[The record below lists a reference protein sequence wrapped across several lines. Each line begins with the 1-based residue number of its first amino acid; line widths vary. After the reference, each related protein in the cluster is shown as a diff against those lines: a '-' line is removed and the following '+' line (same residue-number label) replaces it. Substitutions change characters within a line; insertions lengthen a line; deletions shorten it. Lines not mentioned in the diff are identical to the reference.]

1 MKGIPMNDVTRIAT
15 MAWLWATARSD
26 QLRRRSCDERA
37 LTTTEWA
44 LLVAGVAAIAI
55 AVVAIVRA
63 TTEDIAN
70 SIPTG

>member
-1 MKGIPMNDVTRIAT
+1 MNNINGLATLLWTTMVTYSADLRHR
-15 MAWLWATARSD
+15 ARLD
-26 QLRRRSCDERA
+26 QRG

-70 SIPTG
+70 NIPTG

>member
-1 MKGIPMNDVTRIAT
+1 MEDMTRAVTAV
-15 MAWLWATARSD
+15 WLWSTG
-26 QLRRRSCDERA
+26 RA
-37 LTTTEWA
+37 IELAKKVGNDRGLTTTEWA

-70 SIPTG
+70 NIPTG

>member
-1 MKGIPMNDVTRIAT
+1 MTDITLALRSAWIRSWTRL
-15 MAWLWATARSD
+15 MELAR
-26 QLRRRSCDERA
+26 QRDERG

-55 AVVAIVRA
+55 AVVAIVRS

-70 SIPTG
+70 NIPTG

>member
-1 MKGIPMNDVTRIAT
+1 MNDLTHMVTLG
-15 MAWLWATARSD
+15 WLWATSQADRVLTRAR
-26 QLRRRSCDERA
+26 DEA
-37 LTTTEWA
+37 GLTTTEWA

-70 SIPTG
+70 NIPTG